1 MFKIVRTEPEQ
12 KKKRKKRKRRRS
24 TTKFIMFLMMF
35 ITVIVVAFSIY
46 MTWLTMEMSVLAVLI
61 PCVFVETA
69 TCTGFYFWRRKID
82 AMIEYKKEYGEE
94 FIENTLDD
102 L

>member
-1 MFKIVRTEPEQ
+1 MFT
-12 KKKRKKRKRRRS
+12 KRKKKHRS

-35 ITVIVVAFSIY
+35 ITVVVVAFSIA
-46 MTWLTMEMSVLAVLI
+46 MTWLTKDLTVLGILI

-69 TCTGFYFWRRKID
+69 TCTGFYFWKRKVED
-82 AMIEYKKEYGEE
+82 MIKLKQEYGEQ

-102 L
+102 V

>member
-1 MFKIVRTEPEQ
+1 MASAET
-12 KKKRKKRKRRRS
+12 KRRTNKKHKS
-24 TTKFIMFLMMF
+24 TTKSIMFIMMAITI
-35 ITVIVVAFSIY
+35 ITVAFA
-46 MTWLTMEMSVLAVLI
+46 MVMAWRTMEASILITLI

-69 TCTGFYFWRRKID
+69 TCTGFYFWKRKVED
-82 AMIEYKKEYGEE
+82 MIKLKKEYGEQ